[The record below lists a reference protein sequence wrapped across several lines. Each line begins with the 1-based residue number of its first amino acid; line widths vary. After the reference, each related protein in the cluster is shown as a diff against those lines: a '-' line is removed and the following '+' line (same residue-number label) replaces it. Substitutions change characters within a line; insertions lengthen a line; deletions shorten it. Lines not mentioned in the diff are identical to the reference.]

1 MSSWKKYGGINHFEQ
16 LTNINSTNLVVDHL
30 SLRFPYEGIF
40 SICGELIVSGEAYL
54 DNNLSILGNI
64 YNEQNVFISNQL
76 YVKGDVDLSA
86 NLTVF
91 GNTYHYNPLYL
102 IGNSGKGSN
111 YFVGDTIGVGMN
123 KQNPEAI
130 FDIYGNR
137 PEILNVLSNQS
148 YTRNILARN
157 NLNYGITLNSNTV
170 SSTINFYHKDI
181 PINSINDNGNGGG
194 QIKYEPNGNMTIN
207 VTNNLKVLSKMVISD
222 RIDQLSNSVD
232 GETLTIYDNPN
243 GIFLPDIYNNSSIYY
258 GNSLSLISTNT
269 NSTTFLNIITPD
281 QMGWK
286 WGGGVFPNDTMRNM
300 STMGYN
306 DENNKYVPSQTIIS
320 GNSLVK
326 NRSTI
331 GINTYSPKTENY
343 IMDINGP
350 ISIQHQEIH
359 LIQNVNYEINSI
371 SFSSQYQY
379 RDYGIAIGK
388 SNTVNNEYNYNYYYL
403 ITNDGGKTWKEIQL
417 IYKNTI
423 SNVNFKAFY
432 YNPQNILISSNLGYV
447 FYMNDGINW
456 NFISNAFPITQPS
469 IYITTINSAIRT
481 FLAYPK
487 EKNDIENKSKSI
499 IYYFD
504 NYSTNNINFQT
515 TNDIYCMHG
524 YINYLFAAGNN
535 YIVVYDIS
543 LNINILHEN
552 TNNYTYNA
560 IYTLDGINTIA
571 VGYDI
576 ISYTKNNGLN
586 WTHITNIPVN
596 FNDIYILDKL
606 QAVTVGN
613 YGMIYYSIDGY
624 KTWNEMTIQ
633 QINGMG
639 NGNNIINSNTN
650 ITSIKMMSSDI
661 FILSCVNQTFNP
673 TNNQTGNTNLFYLYF
688 PDIFN
693 RENRKSLLD
702 IYGNMVISGDINII
716 DDGKI
721 QTTNDTF
728 YLLNKNANSVYF
740 AGEANNIYIG
750 NSIVGGT
757 TYLYHQLD
765 VSDNTYLHKNIV
777 IDGIQTIQNTTNTIG
792 LNTGALQVAGGIS
805 VNKNARIGGNVQID
819 GILNIQG
826 GFDICG
832 NVIIGYNPNI
842 NKFTVNAKSFFNNDV
857 SMNNNLY
864 VMRDVSFNN
873 NAFINNN
880 AIINNNLFVANN
892 VDISNN
898 TIIRNDLLVKNS
910 SLIENKLI
918 VYNDVS
924 FNHHLFVG
932 YDTSLNRNLYVGNN
946 AYFNKDIYVN
956 NNEWINGNAYI
967 VGDISLNGN
976 QKIANN
982 LNIGGNAELNGQL
995 IIHGNTTVGD
1005 AANNEL
1011 IVNSQSTFSSDMTV
1025 NGNINITNN
1034 TNITGSQTTLNST
1047 NTTIGSSPL
1056 YKLTVNSKS
1065 NFNSVV
1071 DMVDVNMQKLTSPNT
1086 YTNYLY
1092 SYDISTIYIGSNATN
1107 IVIGGPA
1114 TTIYYQNKNNPTVNS
1129 ASVGDNTAS
1138 KYFTLNSVNAI
1149 STGNSGINIS
1159 NSISTYAGLLLMS
1172 SDNKQVKFKSPAS
1185 ANVVGINLY
1194 DLSVN
1199 LSKNTNGILIL
1210 KNYNSEPIVQSGVNP
1225 PSITHMIDVSPF
1237 DISNVL
1243 QRSIVESTST
1253 KQVITTD
1260 INIKGNVNTYDLNI
1274 NGNLSHSNG
1283 WITQF

>member
-64 YNEQNVFISNQL
+64 YNEQNVFISKNI
-76 YVKGDVDLSA
+76 YVQGDADLSA

-91 GNTYHYNPLYL
+91 GNTYHYNPVYL

-111 YFVGDTIGVGMN
+111 YFVGDTVGVGMN

-157 NLNYGITLNSNTV
+157 NLNYGITLNSNTI
-170 SSTINFYHKDI
+170 SSSINFYHKDI

-194 QIKYEPNGNMTIN
+194 QINYEPNGNMTIQ
-207 VTNNLKVLSKMVISD
+207 VPNNLKVLSKMVISD

-258 GNSLSLISTNT
+258 GNSLSLISTNP
-269 NSTTFLNIITPD
+269 NSTTFLNIITPE

-306 DENNKYVPSQTIIS
+306 DENNKYVPSQTIVS

-331 GINTYSPKTENY
+331 GINTYSPKTEKY

-359 LIQNVNYEINSI
+359 LIQNVNYEIISI
-371 SFSSQYQY
+371 SFSSQYPY
-379 RDYGIAIGK
+379 NDYGIAIGK
-388 SNTVNNEYNYNYYYL
+388 SNTVNNQYNYNYYYL
-403 ITNDGGKTWKEIQL
+403 ITNNGGKSWTEKQL
-417 IYKNTI
+417 IYKNAI
-423 SNVNFKAFY
+423 QNVNFKAFY
-432 YNPQNILISSNLGYV
+432 YNPQNIVISSNFGYV

-456 NFISNAFPITQPS
+456 NLISNAFPITQPS
-469 IYITTINSAIRT
+469 IYITTINNSIRT

-487 EKNDIENKSKSI
+487 ESLISL

-504 NYSTNNINFQT
+504 NYSTNNTSFQT
-515 TNDIYCMHG
+515 PKDIYCMNG
-524 YINYLFAAGNN
+524 YSNYLFAAGNN

-543 LNINILHEN
+543 LNVNILHEN
-552 TNNYTYNA
+552 TNNYNYNA
-560 IYTLDGINTIA
+560 IYTLDGINAIA

-576 ISYTKNNGLN
+576 ISYTKNNGMN
-586 WTHITNIPVN
+586 WTHIENIPVD
-596 FNDIYILDKL
+596 FNDIYILNKL
-606 QAVTVGN
+606 HAVAVGN
-613 YGMIYYSIDGY
+613 HGMIYYSIDGY
-624 KTWNEMTIQ
+624 NTWNEMTIQ

-639 NGNNIINSNTN
+639 NGNNIINSDTN
-650 ITSIKMMSSDI
+650 ITSINMMLNDT

-673 TNNQTGNTNLFYLYF
+673 TINQTGNTNIFYLYF

-693 RENRKSLLD
+693 RENRTSLLD

-716 DDGKI
+716 EDGKI

-728 YLLNKNANSVYF
+728 YLINRNANSVYF

-750 NSIVGGT
+750 NSIGT

-777 IDGIQTIQNTTNTIG
+777 IDGIQKNQNTTNTIG
-792 LNTGALQVAGGIS
+792 LNTGALQISGGIS
-805 VNKNARIGGNVQID
+805 VNKNAHIGGNVQID

-880 AIINNNLFVANN
+880 AIINNNLFVASN

-898 TIIRNDLLVKNS
+898 CVIRNDLLVKNS

-932 YDTSLNRNLYVGNN
+932 YDTSLNQNLYVGNN
-946 AYFNKDIYVN
+946 AYFNRDIYVN
-956 NNEWINGNAYI
+956 NNEWIHGNAYI

-982 LNIGGNAELNGQL
+982 MNIGGNTELNGQL

-1005 AANNEL
+1005 TANNEL
-1011 IVNSQSTFSSDMTV
+1011 LVNSQSTFSSDMNV
-1025 NGNINITNN
+1025 NGNINITRN
-1034 TNITGSQTTLNST
+1034 TNITGTSTTLNSN
-1047 NTTIGSSPL
+1047 NTTIGSGPAFSL
-1056 YKLTVNSKS
+1056 NVNSTS
-1065 NFNSVV
+1065 TFNSVV
-1071 DMVDVNMQKLTSPNT
+1071 NMVDVNMTNQLTSPNI
-1086 YTNYLY
+1086 YTTNLY
-1092 SYDISTIYIGSNATN
+1092 SKNDTIYIGANASNIILGGANTTISYQNNNFPTASSVSISDNTSSSYITLNNSNAN
-1107 IVIGGPA
+1107 
-1114 TTIYYQNKNNPTVNS
+1114 
-1129 ASVGDNTAS
+1129 
-1138 KYFTLNSVNAI
+1138 
-1149 STGNSGINIS
+1149 STGNAGIYIK
-1159 NSISTYAGLLLMS
+1159 NSTTTYAGLLVMS
-1172 SDNKQVKFKSPAS
+1172 SDNKQVKFKAPAS
-1185 ANVVGINLY
+1185 INVVGINLY
-1194 DLSVN
+1194 DLSIN
-1199 LSKNTNGILIL
+1199 LSKNTNGILIC
-1210 KNYNSEPIVQSGVNP
+1210 KNYSSEPAIQGGVNP
-1225 PSITHMIDVSPF
+1225 SSITHMIDISPF
-1237 DISNVL
+1237 DISNIL
-1243 QRSIVESTST
+1243 QRNMLESTST
-1253 KQVITTD
+1253 KQVINTD
-1260 INIKGNVNTYDLNI
+1260 INIKGNVTTYDLNI
-1274 NGNLSHSNG
+1274 NGNLTHSNG